1 MIDEPVDLST
11 NRKKENY
18 QYYQDSNQNIIGAVY
33 AGGMDMNDNT
43 GAVRPAFNLDT
54 SNVFMISAAEG
65 GKNDDLGL
73 ASI

>member
-1 MIDEPVDLST
+1 
-11 NRKKENY
+11 
-18 QYYQDSNQNIIGAVY
+18 
-33 AGGMDMNDNT
+33 MNDNT

-73 ASI
+73 CAVRFDGYEKVG